1 MLKQYNKQCPKLML
15 KLCQN
20 FYILGGIKAFASND
34 ANVLKWC
41 VNRPYQAKYFK
52 ELTNYAGTDPSTL
65 CYKPLRISE
74 IEKTERNVRKIIDV
88 LENEYI
94 NPFSLYLDI
103 GQLHNLSSGDPKE
116 SGVEEVLLIE
126 ESESIAATEFLE
138 KPILTS
144 EVNFH
149 DPIQRV
155 KVPTFQK
162 TSVKL
167 KKNGSEKIVY
177 TNRDIISR
185 LISLSTRFEKS
196 IDFRYALT
204 YPSYPFPLSMAFPDS
219 SKRDPLKSMLLHEIL
234 PNIPDK
240 SLTELVVDKTR
251 CAYVIDMIAQI
262 RCCIVSAPQTFQ
274 DLATKFLQP
283 LREGYGRYDIVTDTY
298 RESSIK
304 SQREESVEFQ
314 QKC

>member
-74 IEKTERNVRKIIDV
+74 IEKTERNVREIIDV

-126 ESESIAATEFLE
+126 ESGSIAATEFLE

-144 EVNFH
+144 EVNFMTQYKESRFQH
-149 DPIQRV
+149 SKKRV
-155 KVPTFQK
+155 
-162 TSVKL
+162 L
-167 KKNGSEKIVY
+167 N
-177 TNRDIISR
+177 
-185 LISLSTRFEKS
+185 
-196 IDFRYALT
+196 
-204 YPSYPFPLSMAFPDS
+204 
-219 SKRDPLKSMLLHEIL
+219 SKRMAQKRSCIQIEI
-234 PNIPDK
+234 
-240 SLTELVVDKTR
+240 SSVVLYL
-251 CAYVIDMIAQI
+251 C
-262 RCCIVSAPQTFQ
+262 PQ
-274 DLATKFLQP
+274 DLKNQ
-283 LREGYGRYDIVTDTY
+283 
-298 RESSIK
+298 
-304 SQREESVEFQ
+304 
-314 QKC
+314 